1 MQGKIHPKNLINDSA
16 VLRKQNGA
24 FFLFSFF
31 RHLEHGQIQQICILI
46 LAPILTKKWDLV
58 SVIRTCLL
66 DFRKANSR
74 TPLE

>member
-1 MQGKIHPKNLINDSA
+1 MQGKIHSENLINDSA
-16 VLRKQNGA
+16 VLLSQNGA
-24 FFLFSFF
+24 IFLFSFF